1 MEPSRALGRNT
12 ATDVGAPVLGEPG
25 MRAVDD
31 SALVRICLTHG
42 GFPASSCW
50 TQGLLAGCGR
60 EPVDLWPRAR
70 DAGWAGMTLP
80 GGHPDIRP

>member
-1 MEPSRALGRNT
+1 MSGGGWQPSRALGRNT

-42 GFPASSCW
+42 GFPRIFVLDGKVFWLDAAGSQW
-50 TQGLLAGCGR
+50 TYGR
-60 EPVDLWPRAR
+60 APAMRGGRA
-70 DAGWAGMTLP
+70 
-80 GGHPDIRP
+80 